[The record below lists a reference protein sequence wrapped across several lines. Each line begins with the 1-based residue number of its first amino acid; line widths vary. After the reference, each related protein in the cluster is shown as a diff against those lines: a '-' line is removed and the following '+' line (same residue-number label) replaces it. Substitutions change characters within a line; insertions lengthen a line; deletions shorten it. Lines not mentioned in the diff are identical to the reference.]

1 MDMTDR
7 ERLAQRFV
15 DQELTADE
23 RVRFVA
29 ALGRDEAL
37 RERVLAL
44 EQLAEDARRLPT
56 STVRAGFVEAV
67 LARTVPVAP
76 APASWW
82 RRLIDPWFTPRTVR
96 WNLASAV
103 AGACVVALTSAV
115 IVWSLAPT
123 RVGDTRADA
132 GTAAVVLVRLVVLQP
147 DARTVEVA
155 GDFNGWDPG
164 RTPLEPASGGA
175 WTVTLPLAPGRYEYM
190 FVVNGQEWV
199 PDPLAVEQSDDGF
212 GAQNAVLDVRPPRG
226 SV

>member
-1 MDMTDR
+1 MDMTDA
-7 ERLAQRFV
+7 ERLAQRFI
-15 DQELTADE
+15 DQELTAEE
-23 RVRFVA
+23 RVRFVT

-44 EQLAEDARRLPT
+44 ERLVEDARRLPAAT
-56 STVRAGFVEAV
+56 IRAGFVDAV

-76 APASWW
+76 ARTPW
-82 RRLIDPWFTPRTVR
+82 RRMLDLWFTPRTVR
-96 WNLASAV
+96 WNLASALAAV
-103 AGACVVALTSAV
+103 CIVALTSAV
-115 IVWSLAPT
+115 IVWSLAPARAT
-123 RVGDTRADA
+123 GTRADA
-132 GTAAVVLVRLVVLQP
+132 GTGEVVLVRLVVLQP

-190 FVVNGQEWV
+190 FVVNGQECV
-199 PDPLAVEQSDDGF
+199 ADPLAPEQIDDGF
-212 GAQNAVLDVRPPRG
+212 GAQNAVLDVRPLRG